1 MFYESEHQNFFRP
14 LNGKRRELVV
24 ACLRSL
30 YERLHGS
37 GADYSHNLTRD
48 DLRDILLPVVQTMS
62 NELSADVVAGDDELA
77 AIESGNVL
85 ELSSAVFRSLLRDGW
100 LEMFGDRA
108 GLVTAYRFSRAG
120 KLFAEALWV
129 LDRPRTRSRQR
140 NVRSCRNSLEATLR
154 NSDAYDLVDAYDYAE
169 KVISDLSE
177 GVDYF
182 QELVRHLMVEASQ
195 TPWDEFMDFLDR
207 FEKEFKK
214 QLTADS
220 VERHRQAIRETLGRL
235 RSVSDDK
242 AKAIDHQLN
251 EVARWAVQ
259 ERSGNSSYDWMLE
272 RIEEMVEAACTTKQ
286 PELIKAMNTYM
297 RQATNIVQQA
307 MMLRGGQ
314 TRHAYSRAISRT
326 AKLEGI
332 AQSNFLE
339 KIGAAIAASEIRML
353 DPATFK
359 LRTASQRR
367 KALTVTAQ
375 PKVSRDAR
383 LAAAMQR
390 AEAAG
395 FALSNEDVMVAL
407 RNELKLRGRPFLL
420 STLPVKTAKDVLQAM
435 QAVEAVRGSRD
446 NAINARKLPSKLVT
460 EYYTGSDYQIEAN
473 GLGNDTVRNEESR
486 QVRFPDPRFALP
498 NPPPES
504 EILLAGHP
512 EEGTNE
518 SLR

>member
-1 MFYESEHQNFFRP
+1 MSFYESERENFFRP

-30 YERLHGS
+30 YERMHGS

-48 DLRDILLPVVQTMS
+48 DIRDILLPVVQRLS
-62 NELSADVVAGDDELA
+62 NEISEVDTTPDDELA
-77 AIESGNVL
+77 AIASDNVL
-85 ELSSAVFRSLLRDGW
+85 ELTSAVFRSLLRDGW

-120 KLFAEALWV
+120 KLFAEALYV
-129 LDRPRTRSRQR
+129 IDRPRTRSRQR
-140 NVRSCRNSLEATLR
+140 NVRSCRNALEATFR
-154 NSDAYDLVDAYDYAE
+154 NADAYDLVDAFDYAE

-195 TPWDEFMDFLDR
+195 TPWDEFMEFLDR

-220 VERHRQAIRETLGRL
+220 VDRHRQAIRETLGKL
-235 RSVSDDK
+235 RSLPDDK
-242 AKAIDHQLN
+242 EKILDIQLN

-259 ERSGNSSYDWMLE
+259 ERSSHSTLQWMLD

-314 TRHAYSRAISRT
+314 TRHAYSRAITRV
-326 AKLEGI
+326 AKLQVSE
-332 AQSNFLE
+332 QNEFLE
-339 KIGAAIAASEIRML
+339 QIGEAISAAEIRLL
-353 DPATFK
+353 DPASFK
-359 LRTASQRR
+359 LRSASQRR
-367 KALTVTAQ
+367 KALTMTAQ
-375 PKVSRDAR
+375 PKISREAR
-383 LAAAMQR
+383 LDAALQR

-395 FALSNEDVMVAL
+395 FAISNDDVFKAL
-407 RNELKLRGRPFLL
+407 QAELKLRGRPFLL

-435 QAVEAVRGSRD
+435 QAVEAVRTSRE
-446 NAINARKLPSKLVT
+446 NSIKVSRLPGKLIT
-460 EYYTGSDYQIEAN
+460 EYYTGNDYQIESAPSKVT
-473 GLGNDTVRNEESR
+473 G
-486 QVRFPDPRFALP
+486 
-498 NPPPES
+498 
-504 EILLAGHP
+504 
-512 EEGTNE
+512 
-518 SLR
+518 

>member
-1 MFYESEHQNFFRP
+1 MAFYESERENFFRP

-24 ACLRSL
+24 TCLRSL
-30 YERLHGS
+30 YERMHGS

-48 DLRDILLPVVQTMS
+48 DLRDILVPVVQTQS
-62 NELSADVVAGDDELA
+62 GEVSADVAATDDELA
-77 AIESGNVL
+77 AIESGDVL
-85 ELSSAVFRSLLRDGW
+85 ELSSAIFRSLLRDGW

-129 LDRPRTRSRQR
+129 MDRPRSRSRQR

-182 QELVRHLMVEASQ
+182 QELVRHLMVEASR

-220 VERHRQAIRETLGRL
+220 VERHRQAIRETVNRL
-235 RSVSDDK
+235 RDIPEDK
-242 AKAIDHQLN
+242 AAAINHQLT
-251 EVARWAVQ
+251 EVARWATQ
-259 ERSGNSSYDWMLE
+259 ERSGNSTYDWLLD
-272 RIEEMVEAACTTKQ
+272 RIEEMVEAACTTRQ

-307 MMLRGGQ
+307 MMLRSGQ
-314 TRHAYSRAISRT
+314 TRHAYSRAISRV
-326 AKLEGI
+326 AKLEGD
-332 AQSNFLE
+332 AQNRFLAKLGE
-339 KIGAAIAASEIRML
+339 AISGSEIRLL
-353 DPATFK
+353 DPAIFK
-359 LRTASQRR
+359 LRSASQRR
-367 KALTVTAQ
+367 RALTVTAQ

-395 FALSNEDVMVAL
+395 FALSNEDVIVVL

-420 STLPVKTAKDVLQAM
+420 SSLPVNTAKDVLQAM
-435 QAVEAVRGSRD
+435 QAVEAIRGFRD
-446 NAINARKLPSKLVT
+446 GSIRVRKLPSKLVT
-460 EYYTGSDYQIEAN
+460 EYYSGSDYQIEN
-473 GLGNDTVRNEESR
+473 NTK
-486 QVRFPDPRFALP
+486 QP
-498 NPPPES
+498 
-504 EILLAGHP
+504 
-512 EEGTNE
+512 
-518 SLR
+518 